1 MNALTAVRAF
11 APVLGSSMRT
21 ASGASIVTA
30 KRFAHHE
37 EYGDAWNKK
46 WVQFFEAQ
54 NIRKKVLHRGLN
66 DVFAHDLVPE
76 VEIVTAALDASRR
89 VNSFGTCVRIMEGLR
104 EKVATKD
111 DYDYM
116 VKQLKPILD
125 KHGISTPE
133 ELGFQ

>member
-1 MNALTAVRAF
+1 MNALVAFRAL
-11 APVLGSSMRT
+11 APVMSSSMRT
-21 ASGASIVTA
+21 AAGPSVVVA

-46 WVQFFEAQ
+46 WVQFFEAE

-76 VEIVTAALDASRR
+76 VEILVAAIEASRR
-89 VNSFGTCVRIMEGLR
+89 VNSFGTSVRIMEGLR
-104 EKVATKD
+104 EKVATQA

-116 VKQLKPILD
+116 IEQLRPTLD
-125 KHGISTPE
+125 KNGVSTPE